1 MDLNRLL
8 KKLAHKFPMLMLDEV
23 LEADDKMA
31 LTRSIIK
38 TSNPFIKKDNTLSEF
53 AFIELMAQTVAVQVG
68 FVYDSS
74 DQKAPSVGF
83 LLGLKPFECH
93 SQLSLNDEVVVTAF
107 LEHSLDNFKI
117 FRCTVK
123 KEEKVIAMGVLKIY
137 EQH

>member
-8 KKLAHKFPMLMLDEV
+8 KKLPHKFPMLMLDEV

-38 TSNPFIKKDNTLSEF
+38 TSNPFIKKDNTMSEF

-74 DQKAPSVGF
+74 DQKAPSMGF

-107 LEHSLDNFKI
+107 LEHSFDNLKI